1 MSLAGTHRKSGA
13 TAIAAAMIAFVSAVA
28 SLPLPAREQLVAY
41 YSHFYGEGSAG
52 DGRHRGGLGAELVLK
67 LETDGP
73 AVANTAGDGV
83 HHGAAGMLGGK
94 DGAPHHYTLARADG
108 TSRDLGTK
116 EVGIPLAPGDTLH
129 VRAGGGGGWG
139 PPEKRDAEARR
150 RDAAEGLL

>member
-1 MSLAGTHRKSGA
+1 MR
-13 TAIAAAMIAFVSAVA
+13 
-28 SLPLPAREQLVAY
+28 
-41 YSHFYGEGSAG
+41 
-52 DGRHRGGLGAELVLK
+52 

-83 HHGAAGMLGGK
+83 RYGAAGMLGGQ
-94 DGAPHHYTLARADG
+94 DAAPHHYTLDRADG
-108 TSRDLGTK
+108 TSRDLRTK

-139 PPEKRDAEARR
+139 PPEKRDPAARA